1 MARYHYKAKDLK
13 GKIIYGTTEVETEAE
28 FYHYLEKKN
37 LYCISFRSSEKNGF
51 TNGAEKKMKVSVLSV
66 FCREMSVLLA
76 SGMNLLAALRLLY
89 EREEKPFVKSSYMQ
103 MIEGIEKGDTFY
115 EAMKKQGNTYPNLL
129 KSMILAGEAS
139 GSIDVIMEKM
149 AIYYE
154 KEASLKSKVQNA
166 LIYPVILIAVTLGV
180 MIMLFTFVLPQFF
193 TMFEGQEIPA
203 ITAVFMAISKF
214 MTNNWLL
221 ILLAILML
229 ICILKGLKDNDR
241 TGKKIDQI
249 ILSLPIF
256 GKLFGKIVMGHF
268 ANAMSILYASGV
280 TIVKALE
287 ISSGTVGNRY
297 IAEKLVHVREKVE
310 KGVALSQAL
319 QSEELFDKMFWSMV
333 HIGEE
338 SGNLET
344 MFFKLSEYLEQES
357 EAAVQKMMAVLEPLI
372 LILIA
377 VVIGCVVASV
387 LLPIYSMYQV

>member
-1 MARYHYKAKDLK
+1 MFYAMAAFLA
-13 GKIIYGTTEVETEAE
+13 EV
-28 FYHYLEKKN
+28 LQ
-37 LYCISFRSSEKNGF
+37 
-51 TNGAEKKMKVSVLSV
+51 
-66 FCREMSVLLA
+66 
-76 SGMNLLAALRLLY
+76 NLLLPLLQIYFCFSVSAALW
-89 EREEKPFVKSSYMQ
+89 
-103 MIEGIEKGDTFY
+103 GDSGVADAANLFARCFTF
-115 EAMKKQGNTYPNLL
+115 AL
-129 KSMILAGEAS
+129 KLCG
-139 GSIDVIMEKM
+139 
-149 AIYYE
+149 
-154 KEASLKSKVQNA
+154 
-166 LIYPVILIAVTLGV
+166 
-180 MIMLFTFVLPQFF
+180 MLFTFVLPQFF